1 MTVLSREN
9 GGSAGRADRISA
21 VNVLEKHPF
30 AGQSVDILG
39 GAELLEV
46 ATVTADR
53 LPSMIVGH
61 NKEDIGFPSLIRQ
74 TQY

>member
-9 GGSAGRADRISA
+9 GGSTGRADRIGA

-39 GAELLEV
+39 RAKLLEV

>member
-9 GGSAGRADRISA
+9 GGSAGRADRIGA

-30 AGQSVDILG
+30 TGQSVDILG
-39 GAELLEV
+39 RAKLLEV

-53 LPSMIVGH
+53 LPSMIVCH
-61 NKEDIGFPSLIRQ
+61 DKEDIGFPSLIRQ